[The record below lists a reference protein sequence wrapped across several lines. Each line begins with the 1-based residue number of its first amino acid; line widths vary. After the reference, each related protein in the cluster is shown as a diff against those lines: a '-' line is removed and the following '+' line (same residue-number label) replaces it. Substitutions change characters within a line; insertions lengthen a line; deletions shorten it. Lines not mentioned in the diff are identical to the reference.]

1 MPSGYATMPIWWLFS
16 VARQPQSDAM
26 TLLAPQTAATVTAD
40 GHVDVHLDG
49 RPVRLHPQWL
59 REQSTEPGQ
68 IEATNRQRLFT
79 PIDFPPDLRAVAA
92 ELEGDTLTVT
102 FTDDHRCSLSAT
114 LLTQRLG
121 WVPDPEAPPAPI
133 AWDPDNLPFP
143 TVSWPTIAGQLD
155 EPGVAEAT
163 VQFLGDFAR
172 HGFVII
178 RDTPQVE
185 GTVETVANHIG
196 YISGNNFG
204 WVFDVR
210 NEPKPTDLAYTAI
223 ELKAHTDQPYR
234 KSQPGLQLLHC
245 LANGAQGGDSLLV
258 DGFAATETLRRERPD
273 LHEVLATVPVDFRYD
288 MGSDVVVDTGP
299 MIELDANGQFRQM
312 RYNTKL
318 DLPIPVDGADLDG
331 WYEGRRWLSAWMD
344 DPAHQAVFRLDPG
357 DLMFMDNHRVLHGR
371 TEFDPT
377 SGHRHLQ
384 GCYIEHDG
392 PDTRYRLAL
401 RQLGTQPA

>member
-1 MPSGYATMPIWWLFS
+1 M
-16 VARQPQSDAM
+16 
-26 TLLAPQTAATVTAD
+26 
-40 GHVDVHLDG
+40 
-49 RPVRLHPQWL
+49 
-59 REQSTEPGQ
+59 
-68 IEATNRQRLFT
+68 
-79 PIDFPPDLRAVAA
+79 
-92 ELEGDTLTVT
+92 
-102 FTDDHRCSLSAT
+102 
-114 LLTQRLG
+114 
-121 WVPDPEAPPAPI
+121 
-133 AWDPDNLPFP
+133 
-143 TVSWPTIAGQLD
+143 
-155 EPGVAEAT
+155 AEAT

-234 KSQPGLQLLHC
+234 KFQPGLQLLHC
-245 LANGAQGGDSLLV
+245 LTNGAQGGDSLLV
-258 DGFAATETLRRERPD
+258 DGFAATETLRRVRPD

-288 MGSDVVVDTGP
+288 MGSDVVVNTGP

-331 WYEGRRWLSAWMD
+331 WYEGRRWLSTWMD